1 MHGSGFGRSLCFN
14 KTPRKGHKMPTDIIL
29 AVFASSGF
37 WALVQFLITRNDGT
51 QKELQSIAQAL
62 NRLSDKVDTNAAVL
76 ARTHILRFDDELL
89 NGVSHSQEYFRQQ
102 MDDIDTYED
111 FCRDHPN
118 FRNSYTVMASEHI
131 RGTYK
136 KLLEKR
142 EFGKENYNAE

>member
-1 MHGSGFGRSLCFN
+1 
-14 KTPRKGHKMPTDIIL
+14 MPTDIIL

-37 WALVQFLITRNDGT
+37 WAFVQFWINRNDGT
-51 QKELQSIAQAL
+51 KKALQDITQAVD
-62 NRLSDKVDTNAAVL
+62 RLSDKVDTNAAVL

-111 FCRDHPN
+111 FCREHPD

-131 RGTYK
+131 RDTYK

-142 EFGKENYNAE
+142 EFRKEHNHETT